1 MAIIYS
7 YPQFAPKPED
17 LLIGTVTLD
26 ENAVVPIYDNPTVS
40 FTIQSLLDMIA
51 PITGAQNLQQVTN
64 IGATTTNAI
73 TFSSDIS
80 VTGRFYDSSG
90 GAGTAGQVL
99 SSTVT
104 GTSWIVNSPAS
115 VTSVG
120 LSMPAAFS
128 VANSPITTAGILT
141 VTGAGSALQYIN
153 GLGNLVTFPTI
164 PTQYV
169 LPLAAN
175 GTRGGI
181 QIGYSSA
188 GKNYAVQLSSEKA
201 FVNVPW
207 TDTPYTLPVATSSD
221 LGGVKIGYTDNA
233 KNYAV
238 ELDSDQMYVNVPWT
252 DTTYTLPLAADGTR
266 GGVQIGYTQAA
277 TRDYPVTLDSEKM
290 LVTVPWTDTQNPNQT
305 LLGTGSDNSDSGII
319 LNESGGTV
327 LILGDGS
334 VTAAQTSNTITL
346 TGVNT
351 WVANAVTVAGYVAAP
366 AATDVNLVWKTN
378 GSGEPAWRADADTDT
393 GITGVTLAINST
405 GTWTVPLS
413 ESITGRELTLTSN
426 VYGGGAKVGFV
437 PTGGTSSLYL
447 KGDGT
452 WAAVPT
458 GLQFKGT
465 WDASGGGGGSPDL
478 TQAVNQGDG
487 FLWIT
492 SVAGT
497 AYPNGGAA
505 APSTW
510 NLGDWAVYVGAAG
523 SGTWT
528 RVPATNA
535 GVTSVTTTDGS
546 YIDLTPDAASTG
558 AVTVTADLSA
568 QDGSSD
574 TSTKFLSKDNTWDVP
589 SYTTN
594 TDETYDLN
602 AGAKVGT
609 SVPINLTSTSGTDNS
624 LVNLKEGTNITLTR
638 GSATEITIDATD
650 TNTNTTYDF
659 LAIETIP
666 TFTLNTPTT
675 NTGYTTA
682 VNLATTVSPAGGTG
696 MTVDIT
702 ASSGN
707 VTAVVINKPGSGYAV
722 GDAVTVVQTG
732 SSANAIITLSGATG
746 NVNPNLRLIDN
757 AFAFE
762 DVKLTG
768 AGATT
773 ITRTS
778 DTGITITSTDTNT
791 QYTAGNGLNLSGTAF
806 SADVNNTQANS
817 ATTALSATAGRFY
830 AVQLDNNGTIA
841 NANLVVNVPWTDNN
855 TEYLAMTTS
864 TLGLGKIRYDVGSTP
879 AAESQSTTAS
889 RTYGITKNASNQLV
903 VNVPWVSGGS
913 YNWKV
918 RDNAGTPVNKT
929 LSSGEFL
936 QFKTATGA
944 LATGL
949 TGSGT
954 TSSPYIM
961 TLTSPN
967 TTYSVMGAGNSYA
980 AGLVTAGSATHNMK
994 FLRRDGSWDTP
1005 TNTTY
1010 SDFVSSTAGAV
1021 GTAGLVPA
1029 PAAATQGGTYYLN
1042 GDKSFSVP
1050 PGTYSLPLAAS
1061 GTRGGVQ
1068 IGYTESG
1075 KNYPVELSSEKMFV
1089 NVPWTDTITNTT
1101 YSIDVPSATTNINL
1115 KGANPSSN
1123 DAIALTPSTGI
1134 SIIRSSDSQLT
1145 FSQAASINVTVA
1157 SSGGSNKYFLDG
1169 ILQADAILKPSFVY
1183 RFDQSNATNSS
1194 HPLRFSS
1201 DSANATPYTTGVTAV
1216 GTPGSAGAYT
1226 QIITTQ
1232 ATPYLY
1238 YYCTSHSGMGG
1249 DVPLQVNKITS
1260 GQGITVSPST
1270 GDGNVIL
1277 SVARATNGANGGL
1290 RIGYTAI
1297 GTRDYALLL
1306 DSNGEGYVN
1315 VPWTD
1320 GGEGV
1325 TAVTGALPITSTEGT
1340 TPEIA
1345 INTMGAAA
1353 AATAGLKGA
1362 VPPSAAGDQLKFLRA
1377 DATWVI
1383 PDNDQLGVATTT
1395 VLGGIELGSATV
1407 LNTAYVTGTAGSTTR
1422 SYPVQ
1427 LNAARQAA
1435 VYVPWTDSGDTGI
1448 TGVTLDTGTS
1458 TGAPLTESIASRE
1471 LTLTSMVYAGA
1482 ANVGY
1487 VPAGGTNVKFLRGD
1501 ATWQV
1506 PPTGPNDNDYLT
1518 GLAFNTTTGVLTA
1531 TVQNQSDVTV
1541 DLDGRYLTS
1550 VPLASDTVRGG
1561 MKIGFTESGKN
1572 YPVELSSEKAY
1583 VNVPWT
1589 DNNTTYSAGN
1599 GINFSGTPATQIN
1612 ADINYISYSG
1622 NNNFIIYGTQN
1633 DQGTTIPT
1641 GSQIAY
1647 ANPSGTQIVSRGLVS
1662 DLPFSNNS
1670 GTVTGTGTSGV
1681 VAKWNTVGTGL
1692 IDSGLSFPPSTTY
1705 ASFVLGASGGTTV
1718 QFVGNASQVGDFSI
1732 KNTTGA
1738 IILQPNNVAI
1748 ASRVASFSTTD
1759 IRLNE
1764 STIVSGTYL
1773 QTVDN
1778 TATPLGNLYV
1788 GSKITTGDTL
1798 NGFRINSVSG
1808 GLYFDVRNTGD
1819 QIIYRDYD
1827 GASINDRF
1835 KMDMS
1840 AGTFTASG
1848 DLIAYGSPSDK
1859 RLKENIKPIESAL
1872 DKVMK
1877 LQGVTFDWKQND
1889 NILSIKQDIGFIA
1902 QDVKEVIPELVR
1914 ENEDGMLSMRHQ
1926 GIAPI
1931 LLEAIKELKA
1941 EIEELKC
1948 KSCNCK

>member
-7 YPQFAPKPED
+7 YPLTTPHLED
-17 LLIGTVTLD
+17 LLIGTVTFNELD
-26 ENAVVPIYDNPTVS
+26 PLSPRNNPTVS
-40 FTIQSLLDMIA
+40 FTVQSLVDMIG
-51 PITGAQNLQQVTN
+51 PIIGVPNLEQVTN
-64 IGATTTNAI
+64 QGATTNVTVTLNGGV
-73 TFSSDIS
+73 S
-80 VTGRFYDSSG
+80 VPGFFKDSSG
-90 GAGTAGQVL
+90 NVGGTGQIL
-99 SSTVT
+99 SSTNT
-104 GTSWIVNSPAS
+104 GTEWITNSPAS

-128 VANSPITTAGILT
+128 VANSPITTAGVLT

-169 LPLAAN
+169 LPLAAD

-188 GKNYAVQLSSEKA
+188 GKNYAVQLLNEKA

-221 LGGVKIGYTDNA
+221 LGGVKIGYAQTATRDYPVTLNNQ
-233 KNYAV
+233 KMLV
-238 ELDSDQMYVNVPWT
+238 TVPWT

-266 GGVQIGYTQAA
+266 GGVQIGYAQAA

-327 LILGDGS
+327 LVLGDGS
-334 VTAAQTSNTITL
+334 VTAAQTGNTITL

-378 GSGEPAWRADADTDT
+378 ASGEPAWRADADT
-393 GITGVTLAINST
+393 GVTGVTLAINST

-426 VYGGGAKVGFV
+426 VYGGGAKVGYV

-465 WDASGGGGGSPDL
+465 WAASTTAVVNGQVTASADLVIATADALIVVGTVVEGVGITGTVRVDTVVSTTEFTLDTVISVADGITLTMSPPGGLSPNL
-478 TQAVNQGDG
+478 ITLNPAPSDG
-487 FLWIT
+487 FLYIVN
-492 SVAGT
+492 VAGK
-497 AYPNGGAA
+497 AEPNSANPWTTGTT
-505 APSTW
+505 PNSW
-510 NLGDWAVYVGAAG
+510 NIGDWCVYN
-523 SGTWT
+523 GTAWT
-528 RVPATNA
+528 LVPSSTA
-535 GVTSVTTTDGS
+535 GVTTVKTTNGT
-546 YIDLTPDAASTG
+546 YIDLTPTG
-558 AVTVTADLSA
+558 AAGGNVTVTADLSA
-568 QDGSSD
+568 QNGSSD
-574 TSTKFLSKDNTWDVP
+574 TSTRFLSKDNTWDVPSYTTAGVTTFTSAEGTYINITDNTAATGAVGLGTVDLNAVDGTSNTATKFLSKDNTWDVP
-589 SYTTN
+589 SYT
-594 TDETYDLN
+594 
-602 AGAKVGT
+602 
-609 SVPINLTSTSGTDNS
+609 
-624 LVNLKEGTNITLTR
+624 
-638 GSATEITIDATD
+638 

-682 VNLATTVSPAGGTG
+682 VNLSTTVSPAGGTG

-702 ASSGN
+702 ASAGN
-707 VTAVVINKPGSGYAV
+707 VTAVVINKPGSGYAI

-879 AAESQSTTAS
+879 TAESQSTTAS
-889 RTYGITKNASNQLV
+889 RTYGITKNSSNQLV

-913 YNWKV
+913 YSWTV
-918 RDNAGTPVNKT
+918 RDNALSAVDKT
-929 LSSGEFL
+929 LSSGQFL

-967 TTYSVMGAGNSYA
+967 TTYSTVSTSA
-980 AGLVTAGSATHNMK
+980 AGLAPILPSAVGGK
-994 FLRRDGSWDTP
+994 FLKADATWAVP
-1005 TNTTY
+1005 PNTEY
-1010 SDFVSSTAGAV
+1010 SDFTVSTASAP

-1029 PAAATQGGTYYLN
+1029 PATATQGGTYYLN

-1050 PGTYSLPLAAS
+1050 PNTEYDVMGSGNSYAAGLVLAGSATNGGAFLRKDGTW
-1061 GTRGGVQ
+1061 Q
-1068 IGYTESG
+1068 
-1075 KNYPVELSSEKMFV
+1075 
-1089 NVPWTDTITNTT
+1089 VPPGDGNTT
-1101 YSIDVPSATTNINL
+1101 YSIDVPASTTNINL

-1157 SSGGSNKYFLDG
+1157 NSSGSNRYFLDG
-1169 ILQADAILKPSFVY
+1169 VLRADAIIKPNFVY
-1183 RFDQSNATNSS
+1183 RFDQSSATNSG
-1194 HPLRFSS
+1194 HPLAFSTN
-1201 DSANATPYTTGVTAV
+1201 DNNDPAAAYTTGVTAV

-1238 YYCTSHSGMGG
+1238 YYCTQHSNMGG
-1249 DVPLQVNKITS
+1249 DVPLQVNKIIS
-1260 GQGITVSPST
+1260 GQGITVGPST
-1270 GDGNVIL
+1270 GDGNVTL
-1277 SVARATNGANGGL
+1277 SVARATNANNGGL

-1297 GTRDYALLL
+1297 GNRDYALLL
-1306 DSNGEGYVN
+1306 DSNGEGFVN

-1325 TAVTGALPITSTEGT
+1325 TAVTATLPVTSTEGT
-1340 TPEIA
+1340 TPVIA

-1395 VLGGIELGSATV
+1395 ALGGIELGSATV
-1407 LNTAYVTGTAGSTTR
+1407 LNTAYVTGNTGSTTR

-1435 VYVPWTDSGDTGI
+1435 VYVPWTDGGVSSFTNADGTFISAGTVNTAATGA
-1448 TGVTLDTGTS
+1448 VTVGTIDLSATGTKN
-1458 TGAPLTESIASRE
+1458 TT
-1471 LTLTSMVYAGA
+1471 T
-1482 ANVGY
+1482 
-1487 VPAGGTNVKFLRGD
+1487 FLRGD
-1501 ATWQV
+1501 NTWAIPPGTYSLPLAASGTRGGVQIGYTATGKNYPVQLSSEKMYVNV
-1506 PPTGPNDNDYLT
+1506 PWTDNVDYIN
-1518 GLAFNTTTGVLTA
+1518 AASFNTTNGVLTGTGVGNA
-1531 TVQNQSDVTV
+1531 GFTV

-1550 VPLASDTVRGG
+1550 YTETDTLATVTSRGATTSTASS
-1561 MKIGFTESGKN
+1561 FT
-1572 YPVELSSEKAY
+1572 
-1583 VNVPWT
+1583 
-1589 DNNTTYSAGN
+1589 NTTSFLVGSGGVGGSGIGSIFLGNIISSTAAGN
-1599 GINFSGTPATQIN
+1599 GLRFHTNNIN
-1612 ADINYISYSG
+1612 AYIDTKLA
-1622 NNNFIIYGTQN
+1622 NIY
-1633 DQGTTIPT
+1633 
-1641 GSQIAY
+1641 
-1647 ANPSGTQIVSRGLVS
+1647 
-1662 DLPFSNNS
+1662 F
-1670 GTVTGTGTSGV
+1670 
-1681 VAKWNTVGTGL
+1681 
-1692 IDSGLSFPPSTTY
+1692 
-1705 ASFVLGASGGTTV
+1705 
-1718 QFVGNASQVGDFSI
+1718 
-1732 KNTTGA
+1732 
-1738 IILQPNNVAI
+1738 
-1748 ASRVASFSTTD
+1748 
-1759 IRLNE
+1759 
-1764 STIVSGTYL
+1764 
-1773 QTVDN
+1773 
-1778 TATPLGNLYV
+1778 
-1788 GSKITTGDTL
+1788 
-1798 NGFRINSVSG
+1798 
-1808 GLYFDVRNTGD
+1808 
-1819 QIIYRDYD
+1819 RDYAD
-1827 GASINDRF
+1827 NAGSVFTRF
-1835 KMDMS
+1835 TMNTNT
-1840 AGTFTASG
+1840 GTFTATG
-1848 DLIAYGSPSDK
+1848 DVVAYSDQ
-1859 RLKENIKPIESAL
+1859 RLKTDIKTL
-1872 DKVMK
+1872 DGSKVYKMR
-1877 LQGVTFDWKQND
+1877 GVEFVKDGKQ
-1889 NILSIKQDIGFIA
+1889 SSGVIA
-1902 QDVKEVIPELVR
+1902 QELEKIAPELVNSDS
-1914 ENEDGMLSMRHQ
+1914 EYKSVAYGNISGYL
-1926 GIAPI
+1926 I
-1931 LLEAIKELKA
+1931 EAIKELKQ
-1941 EIEELKC
+1941 EIEELKS